1 MNGGWTTRLMIGA
14 RLRLYA
20 VLYFANRFRYWLW
33 NKSPKVIRR
42 MIGIGEPYPKSR
54 RAQ

>member
-1 MNGGWTTRLMIGA
+1 MNGGWTFGLMIGA

-20 VLYFANRFRYWLW
+20 VLYFAKRLSHWFW

-42 MIGIGEPYPKSR
+42 IGRIRVGLGTPLTY
-54 RAQ
+54 